1 MKNQVKEKYLA
12 PQIEVIQMETEGTS
26 CVIAGSGNLGGFGN
40 GGSIGT
46 SSRNYGR
53 SRGSRNEQHENKK
66 HVSGHRS
73 DSRGTG
79 NGSLPE

>member
-26 CVIAGSGNLGGFGN
+26 CVIAGSGN

-53 SRGSRNEQHENKK
+53 SRGSRNASSSELEDLINDILTIEK
-66 HVSGHRS
+66 
-73 DSRGTG
+73 
-79 NGSLPE
+79 

>member
-53 SRGSRNEQHENKK
+53 SRGSRNATSSELEDLINDILTIEK
-66 HVSGHRS
+66 
-73 DSRGTG
+73 
-79 NGSLPE
+79 

>member
-40 GGSIGT
+40 GFPQLRT
-46 SSRNYGR
+46 FAR
-53 SRGSRNEQHENKK
+53 
-66 HVSGHRS
+66 
-73 DSRGTG
+73 
-79 NGSLPE
+79 

>member
-53 SRGSRNEQHENKK
+53 SRGELEDLINDILTIEK
-66 HVSGHRS
+66 
-73 DSRGTG
+73 
-79 NGSLPE
+79 